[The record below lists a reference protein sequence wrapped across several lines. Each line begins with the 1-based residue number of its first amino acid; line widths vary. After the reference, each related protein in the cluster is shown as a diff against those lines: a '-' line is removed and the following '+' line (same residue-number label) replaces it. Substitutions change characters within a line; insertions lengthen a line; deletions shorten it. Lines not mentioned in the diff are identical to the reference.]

1 MQLGDGNESDKK
13 VFPQIIKDCQETLN
27 LVGLQRSGASSEDL
41 SELKKAFRLVYRSN
55 MTFQAALEQLKLMT
69 ENVHVQ
75 HLYHFL
81 QNSLTDSD
89 RRGTIPG
96 KALKV

>member
-1 MQLGDGNESDKK
+1 
-13 VFPQIIKDCQETLN
+13 
-27 LVGLQRSGASSEDL
+27 
-41 SELKKAFRLVYRSN
+41 

-96 KALKV
+96 KA